1 MNQRDKDQKKKA
13 RESAVRKK
21 VLARGEEIRTQRK
34 EEDRLEKEFEAKE
47 LKNLSSDEIKER
59 LEQNYKILQGLYE
72 EIQKKQDQIQ
82 EEVKP
87 VEEEKPSD

>member
-1 MNQRDKDQKKKA
+1 
-13 RESAVRKK
+13 
-21 VLARGEEIRTQRK
+21 
-34 EEDRLEKEFEAKE
+34 
-47 LKNLSSDEIKER
+47 
-59 LEQNYKILQGLYE
+59 LQGLYE